1 MQEQDLTVII
11 LAAGKGTRMEN
22 SLAKVLIPIAGKP
35 TLEFVLDTAG
45 RLNPTRTIVV
55 VGHQA
60 DRVQKIFSN
69 RDLEFVLQKEQL
81 GTGHAARQTEQTLTN
96 FEGRIL
102 VLCGDMP
109 LIKSETLERLLQRH
123 KEVGA
128 QCSVLTL
135 KGKVNND
142 FGRIIRDVNGS
153 FLRIVEYR
161 DASPQEKN
169 VDEFNSG
176 VYCFDKS
183 LFFKA
188 LCSIGDRNIQKEYY
202 LTDALEYSV
211 NSGCLVAS
219 LDTDDT
225 DEIIGIN
232 TLDDLKR
239 VEQLLKYRCLPQKYS
254 KSFPTGIF

>member
-11 LAAGKGTRMEN
+11 LAAGKGTRMKN

-35 TLEFVLDTAG
+35 ILEFVLDTAE

-60 DRVQKIFSN
+60 DRVQKIFSY

-81 GTGHAARQTEQTLTN
+81 GTGHAARQAEQTLTN

-109 LIKSETLERLLQRH
+109 LIKSETLESLLRHH
-123 KEVGA
+123 KEVRA
-128 QCSVLTL
+128 KCTVLTL
-135 KGKVNND
+135 KGKLNNE
-142 FGRIIRDVNGS
+142 FGRIIRDINGS

-188 LCSIGDRNIQKEYY
+188 LCSIGDSVEPDQ
-202 LTDALEYSV
+202 TVMVLESMKMEIEVKAGVSGKV
-211 NSGCLVAS
+211 NAITVDQGQNVEEGETILLVS
-219 LDTDDT
+219 
-225 DEIIGIN
+225 
-232 TLDDLKR
+232 
-239 VEQLLKYRCLPQKYS
+239 
-254 KSFPTGIF
+254 

>member
-1 MQEQDLTVII
+1 MQEQDLAVII

-35 TLEFVLDTAG
+35 TLEFVLDTAE
-45 RLNPTRTIVV
+45 RLNPTRTVV

-69 RDLEFVLQKEQL
+69 RDLEFVLQTEQL
-81 GTGHAARQTEQTLTN
+81 GTGHAACQAEQTLAN

-109 LIKSETLERLLQRH
+109 LIKPETLESLLRRH
-123 KEVGA
+123 REMEAK
-128 QCSVLTL
+128 CTVLTL
-135 KGKVNND
+135 KGKANND
-142 FGRIIRDVNGS
+142 FGRIIRDVDGS

-161 DASPQEKN
+161 EASAEEKN

-176 VYCFDKS
+176 VYCFDKR

-188 LCSIGDRNIQKEYY
+188 LYCIANNNTQREYF
-202 LTDALEYSV
+202 LTDTLEYSV
-211 NSGCLVAS
+211 KNGYLVAS
-219 LDTDDT
+219 LETEDA

-232 TLDDLKR
+232 TPDDLKR
-239 VEQLLKYRCLPQKYS
+239 VEQLLKNGCLLS
-254 KSFPTGIF
+254 K

>member
-1 MQEQDLTVII
+1 MQEQDLAVII
-11 LAAGKGTRMEN
+11 LAAGKGTRMGN

-35 TLEFVLDTAG
+35 TLEFALDTAE
-45 RLNPTRTIVV
+45 RLNPTRTVVV

-81 GTGHAARQTEQTLTN
+81 GTGHAARQAEQPLTN

-109 LIKSETLERLLQRH
+109 LIKSETLESLLRRH
-123 KEVGA
+123 KEVEA
-128 QCSVLTL
+128 KCTVLTL
-135 KGKVNND
+135 KSKVNND

-161 DASPQEKN
+161 EASPREKN

-188 LCSIGDRNIQKEYY
+188 LCSIGDSNIQKEYY

-211 NSGCLVAS
+211 NIGCPVAS
-219 LDTDDT
+219 LETEDT

-232 TLDDLKR
+232 TPDDLKL
-239 VEQLLKYRCLPQKYS
+239 VEQLLKNRCLP
-254 KSFPTGIF
+254 